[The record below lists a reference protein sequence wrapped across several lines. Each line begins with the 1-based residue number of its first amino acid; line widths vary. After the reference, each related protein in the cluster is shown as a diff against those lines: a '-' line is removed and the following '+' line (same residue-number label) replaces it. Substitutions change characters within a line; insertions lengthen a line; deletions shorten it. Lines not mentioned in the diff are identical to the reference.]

1 MPYYAA
7 GAERPI
13 QRWCQTDSALVAQLE
28 RSALCTIP
36 DAGHS
41 ITMCASL
48 SQYIISSMIGELTR
62 MLRAGWQ
69 VLSTLLKQEKQSS
82 SGATE
87 GAHICSVWFGLTF
100 VILRIQ
106 LTVAGEHP
114 AGAQVTDPDEIWQLA
129 YRRAA
134 TTH

>member
-48 SQYIISSMIGELTR
+48 SHYISSMIGELTH

-87 GAHICSVWFGLTF
+87 GAHICSDWFGLTF
-100 VILRIQ
+100 AILRIQ

-114 AGAQVTDPDEIWQLA
+114 AGAQVADPDEIWQLA
-129 YRRAA
+129 HRRAA